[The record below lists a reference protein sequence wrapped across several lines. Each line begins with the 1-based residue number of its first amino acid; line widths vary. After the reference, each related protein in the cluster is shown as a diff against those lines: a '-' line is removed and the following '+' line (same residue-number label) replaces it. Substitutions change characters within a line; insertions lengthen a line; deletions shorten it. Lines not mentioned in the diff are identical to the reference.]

1 MRPQSSENSP
11 QLIENFYHLRS
22 DFDRMEVQEILAYLT
37 LSHRRYQNTV
47 IPQIEQS
54 FFGLLKL
61 FPNQPSLSVIFNIFL
76 KFQISLELHM
86 KLEEETVFKNVHHK
100 KEVSSQ
106 EMNSDH
112 EHSHEE
118 PFLDELISCLKRQK
132 CASNP
137 FCRILLSQ
145 LRNFDRELQEHAWIE
160 EHLI

>member
-1 MRPQSSENSP
+1 MRPQSRENSP

-22 DFDRMEVQEILAYLT
+22 DFDGMEIQEILAYLT
-37 LSHRRYQNTV
+37 LSHRRYENTL

-54 FFGLLKL
+54 FFGLMKL
-61 FPNQPSLSVIFNIFL
+61 FPDQPSLSVIFNIFL

-86 KLEEETVFKNVHHK
+86 KLEEETIYKSALHK
-100 KEVSSQ
+100 KDESGQ
-106 EMNSDH
+106 EINKEH

-118 PFLDELISCLKRQK
+118 PFLDELISCLRRQK

-137 FCRILLSQ
+137 FCQILLSQ